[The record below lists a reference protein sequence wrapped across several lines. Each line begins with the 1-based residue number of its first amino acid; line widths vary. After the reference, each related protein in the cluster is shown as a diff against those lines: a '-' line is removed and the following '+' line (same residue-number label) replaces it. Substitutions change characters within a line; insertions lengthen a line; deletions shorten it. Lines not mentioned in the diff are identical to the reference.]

1 MLETALIGRHIVLLS
16 ASRGTAS
23 SIGALP
29 AGQVASA
36 IGVSEACDSVAAS
49 APPRFVSVVP
59 AATAEMRATVAT
71 SIARRLVPFPVC
83 LNLHPF
89 SAPSARS
96 GCGLQ
101 PSRTTVAGGAHS
113 ALRRGSFGPHMGLTG
128 PNLGLSVCPG
138 DPATTP
144 DRRWFGSAVC
154 YGRHPL
160 ADARELEFKIL
171 GQLEVLRAGEG
182 LDVRGPK
189 QRGLLALLLLSAN
202 QVVSADRLIEALWG
216 EAPSDKARH
225 NLHANAERLRKG
237 VSSGQ
242 DADGPGQV
250 IITRSPGYV
259 IRLRPEELDL
269 NRFETLVGEGTDR
282 LLAGDPAAAS
292 ELLAEALGLWRG
304 PPLAEFAYEP
314 FAQTAIA
321 RLEELRLASVEWRVE
336 ADLALGRHAQLLT
349 ELDGLVREHPLRER
363 LRAHHMLALYRAGRS
378 AEALDT
384 YQSARQVLAEEL
396 GIDPGP
402 ALQQVQEAIL
412 RQDPALDH
420 AALAS
425 GVSPAAA
432 PAASAEVSAATPERS
447 LLVGAARRRQS
458 RCPRRPSRAAL
469 QATLPAS

>member
-1 MLETALIGRHIVLLS
+1 M
-16 ASRGTAS
+16 
-23 SIGALP
+23 
-29 AGQVASA
+29 
-36 IGVSEACDSVAAS
+36 
-49 APPRFVSVVP
+49 
-59 AATAEMRATVAT
+59 
-71 SIARRLVPFPVC
+71 
-83 LNLHPF
+83 
-89 SAPSARS
+89 
-96 GCGLQ
+96 
-101 PSRTTVAGGAHS
+101 
-113 ALRRGSFGPHMGLTG
+113 
-128 PNLGLSVCPG
+128 
-138 DPATTP
+138 
-144 DRRWFGSAVC
+144 
-154 YGRHPL
+154 
-160 ADARELEFKIL
+160 
-171 GQLEVLRAGEG
+171 
-182 LDVRGPK
+182 
-189 QRGLLALLLLSAN
+189 
-202 QVVSADRLIEALWG
+202 
-216 EAPSDKARH
+216 
-225 NLHANAERLRKG
+225 
-237 VSSGQ
+237 
-242 DADGPGQV
+242 
-250 IITRSPGYV
+250 

-321 RLEELRLASVEWRVE
+321 RLEELRLASVERRVE

-384 YQSARQVLAEEL
+384 SQSARQVLAEEL

-447 LLVGAARRRQS
+447 LLVAPLDEDSLDDLVALAEPLSKQPARQLIVASTLADAEELAESTRRLNELRTSLVGRGVTARTAAFVSTTPGEDIASIAVEQEVDLVLTDLAGTEAELADELAVLLTRPPGDVAMLVTGQGSPPDLSLERPVLVPFGGAEHDWAAAEIGAWLAAATGSALQLAGTAADEASGRRDASKLLASASFAIQRALSIQTEPLLVEPGPAGVAGVAENASVLVLGLSSSWSTVGLGEARAMLAVGSTATTLLVRKGL
-458 RCPRRPSRAAL
+458 RPSGLA
-469 QATLPAS
+469 PANSLTRFAWSLAPGQ